1 MTGPS
6 AAGAPPR
13 PADVDTGF
21 WLWLVALPLLLI
33 GQVVDI
39 FTAGTG
45 TTNGTGAGAGTALG
59 SSTYV
64 AIGTT
69 AITLAVG
76 AVVATFLWLMRSG
89 YRWTRTLLTGSGLA
103 TIFYT
108 LASLLGAV
116 RQPMAAVVFAVTG
129 IVGSVLIAGGVYLLH
144 RPDSTRFFTR

>member
-45 TTNGTGAGAGTALG
+45 TGTAAG
-59 SSTYV
+59 SSMYV
-64 AIGTT
+64 DIATT
-69 AITLAVG
+69 AIVLAVG

-89 YRWTRTLLTGSGLA
+89 YRWTRTLLTGGGLA

-108 LASLLGAV
+108 LASLFGAV
-116 RQPMAAVVFAVTG
+116 REPMAAVVFVVTG

-144 RPDSTRFFTR
+144 RPESTRFFTR

>member
-6 AAGAPPR
+6 AAEAPPR

-45 TTNGTGAGAGTALG
+45 TGTAAG
-59 SSTYV
+59 SSMYV
-64 AIGTT
+64 AIATT
-69 AITLAVG
+69 AIVLAVG

-89 YRWTRTLLTGSGLA
+89 YRWTRTLLTGGGLA
-103 TIFYT
+103 TIFYS
-108 LASLLGAV
+108 LASLFGAV
-116 RQPMAAVVFAVTG
+116 REPMAAVVFAVTG

-144 RPDSTRFFTR
+144 RPESTRFFTR

>member
-45 TTNGTGAGAGTALG
+45 TTSGTAAG

-64 AIGTT
+64 AIATT
-69 AITLAVG
+69 AIVLAVG
-76 AVVATFLWLMRSG
+76 TVVATFLWLMRSG
-89 YRWTRTLLTGSGLA
+89 YRWTRTLLTGGGLA

-108 LASLLGAV
+108 LASLFGAV
-116 RQPMAAVVFAVTG
+116 REPIAAVVFAVTG

>member
-39 FTAGTG
+39 FTTG
-45 TTNGTGAGAGTALG
+45 TAAG

-64 AIGTT
+64 AVATT
-69 AITLAVG
+69 AIVLAVG

-89 YRWTRTLLTGSGLA
+89 YRWTRTLLTGGGLA

-108 LASLLGAV
+108 LASVFGTA
-116 RQPMAAVVFAVTG
+116 REPTAAVVFAVTG

-144 RPDSTRFFTR
+144 RPESTRFFTR

>member
-45 TTNGTGAGAGTALG
+45 TGTAAG
-59 SSTYV
+59 SSMYV
-64 AIGTT
+64 AIATT
-69 AITLAVG
+69 AIVLAVG

-89 YRWTRTLLTGSGLA
+89 YRWTRTLLTGGGLA

-108 LASLLGAV
+108 LASLFGAV
-116 RQPMAAVVFAVTG
+116 REQMAAVVFAVTG

-144 RPDSTRFFTR
+144 RPESTRFFTR

>member
-45 TTNGTGAGAGTALG
+45 TGTAAG
-59 SSTYV
+59 SSMYV
-64 AIGTT
+64 AIATT
-69 AITLAVG
+69 AIVLAVG

-89 YRWTRTLLTGSGLA
+89 YRWTRTLLTGGGLA
-103 TIFYT
+103 TIFYP
-108 LASLLGAV
+108 LASLFGAV
-116 RQPMAAVVFAVTG
+116 REPMAAVVFAVTG

-144 RPDSTRFFTR
+144 RPESTRFFTR

>member
-45 TTNGTGAGAGTALG
+45 TGTAAG
-59 SSTYV
+59 SSMYV
-64 AIGTT
+64 AIATP
-69 AITLAVG
+69 AIVLAVG

-89 YRWTRTLLTGSGLA
+89 YRWTRTLLTGGGLA

-108 LASLLGAV
+108 LASLFGAV
-116 RQPMAAVVFAVTG
+116 REPMAAVVFAVTG

-144 RPDSTRFFTR
+144 RPESTRFFTR

>member
-45 TTNGTGAGAGTALG
+45 TGTAAG
-59 SSTYV
+59 SSMYV
-64 AIGTT
+64 AIATT
-69 AITLAVG
+69 AIVLAVG

-89 YRWTRTLLTGSGLA
+89 YRWTRTLLTGGGLA

-108 LASLLGAV
+108 LASLFGAV
-116 RQPMAAVVFAVTG
+116 REPMAAVVFAVTG
-129 IVGSVLIAGGVYLLH
+129 IVG
-144 RPDSTRFFTR
+144 

>member
-45 TTNGTGAGAGTALG
+45 TGTAAG
-59 SSTYV
+59 SSMYV
-64 AIGTT
+64 AIATT
-69 AITLAVG
+69 AIVLAVG
-76 AVVATFLWLMRSG
+76 AVVATLLWLMRSG
-89 YRWTRTLLTGSGLA
+89 YRWTRTLLTGGGLA

-108 LASLLGAV
+108 LASLFGAV
-116 RQPMAAVVFAVTG
+116 REPMAAVVFAVTG

-144 RPDSTRFFTR
+144 RPESTRFFTR

>member
-6 AAGAPPR
+6 AAGAQPR
-13 PADVDTGF
+13 TADVDTGF

-45 TTNGTGAGAGTALG
+45 TGTAAG
-59 SSTYV
+59 SSMYV
-64 AIGTT
+64 AIATT
-69 AITLAVG
+69 AIVLAVG

-89 YRWTRTLLTGSGLA
+89 YRWTRTLLTGGGLA

-108 LASLLGAV
+108 LASLFGAV
-116 RQPMAAVVFAVTG
+116 REPMAAVVFAVTG

-144 RPDSTRFFTR
+144 RPESTRFFTR